1 MEREPLIKQAPG
13 KELIPLIAKGDEQA
27 LAEFYSLRKHWC
39 EGYPLIHDRC
49 FTYGFVDDLR
59 LDLDARLKLI
69 PAMASIAVNEDARFL
84 HCALDLL
91 AHLIPDDK
99 VVPRPAGF
107 GEAMLQLRERAVE
120 QREEAN
126 LRCTWETLVT
136 RARCLRPEGPDP
148 SYVPIPEFL
157 LP

>member
-1 MEREPLIKQAPG
+1 MEREPLISLAPG
-13 KELIPLIAKGDEQA
+13 KELIPRVTAGDEQA

-49 FTYGFVDDLR
+49 FTYSFVDDLR
-59 LDLDARLKLI
+59 LDHEVRLQLI
-69 PAMASIAVNEDARFL
+69 PAMATIAVSEESRFL
-84 HCALDLL
+84 HCALALL

-107 GEAMLQLRERAVE
+107 GEVMLQLRERAVE
-120 QREEAN
+120 QREQDN
-126 LRCTWETLVT
+126 LRCTWEDLVT
-136 RARCLRPEGPDP
+136 RARCLRPQVPDL
-148 SYVPIPEFL
+148 SYVRIADFL

>member
-13 KELIPLIAKGDEQA
+13 KELIPRIAKGDEQA
-27 LAEFYSLRKHWC
+27 LADFYSLRKHWC
-39 EGYPLIHDRC
+39 EGYPLIHDRY

-59 LDLDARLKLI
+59 LDLEARLQLI
-69 PAMASIAVNEDARFL
+69 PAMATIAVNEESRFL

-107 GEAMLQLRERAVE
+107 GEAMLQLRDRALE
-120 QREEAN
+120 HREEAN
-126 LRCTWETLVT
+126 FSCTWETLVT

-148 SYVPIPEFL
+148 SYVPIPQFL
-157 LP
+157 IR